1 MTIQKSSIIYFLTTS
16 YILHNMY
23 MFSSQAAVAP
33 ALSTGQVNGRL
44 RILTFESKPMHE
56 PTATKFRTIDYVR
69 ERTP

>member
-1 MTIQKSSIIYFLTTS
+1 
-16 YILHNMY
+16 MY